1 MILDLPGESEQV
13 GRSSLGEEGEDSLL
27 EIWVPFFIFGMD
39 PVWVVGISA
48 GVTFIGGESAIPLMQ
63 KHL

>member
-27 EIWVPFFIFGMD
+27 EIGVPFFLFGMA
-39 PVWVVGISA
+39 PVWAVDISVG
-48 GVTFIGGESAIPLMQ
+48 GTFIDDESAIL
-63 KHL
+63 LV